1 MTMKHTI
8 PFAIFAMAGF
18 AIALAVRTEPDPEKP
33 AFTTQAKRHPPPKS
47 GAGLLVDLGNE
58 VCPVMKNKVDA
69 EFFVEWNHL
78 KVGFCC
84 PGCDKRFLK
93 NPEKTLDDAGVEW
106 REAAAAIKAYMDAS
120 DEHKAHMLMK
130 LKQRW
135 KVVRQ

>member
-1 MTMKHTI
+1 MTMKHAI
-8 PFAIFAMAGF
+8 PFVLFAMAGF
-18 AIALAVRTEPDPEKP
+18 AVALAVRPAPETSKP
-33 AFTTQAKRHPPPKS
+33 ASPKQAKKPPAPKP

-58 VCPVMKNKVDA
+58 VCPVMKNEVDA
-69 EFFVEWNHL
+69 ESFVEWNHL

-93 NPEKTLDDAGVEW
+93 SPEKTLDDAGVEW
-106 REAAAAIKAYMDAS
+106 REATAAIKAYMDAS
-120 DEHKAHMLMK
+120 DKHKSHMLMK